1 MSRDWNLFVFL
12 SCCFVILAFAVIIFI
27 TNAILGLKGIHRM
40 QGGKN
45 TRVDPVDTT
54 SQSTAI
60 HR

>member
-1 MSRDWNLFVFL
+1 LEFVCVFELLFCNLV
-12 SCCFVILAFAVIIFI
+12 AFAVIIFI